1 MLRFD
6 KATYLSFL
14 FESILSERLSNSL
27 SGSDGL
33 LFFELI
39 NIVFTFFIN
48 LLNGL
53 YCSDVLPDFTC
64 AGATGYFSNI
74 CLAVNILRLVPY
86 FALYLASDSK
96 KG

>member
-39 NIVFTFFIN
+39 NIVFTIFYKFIELIV
-48 LLNGL
+48 LLHT
-53 YCSDVLPDFTC
+53 F
-64 AGATGYFSNI
+64 
-74 CLAVNILRLVPY
+74 LVIS
-86 FALYLASDSK
+86 FARYK
-96 KG
+96 E